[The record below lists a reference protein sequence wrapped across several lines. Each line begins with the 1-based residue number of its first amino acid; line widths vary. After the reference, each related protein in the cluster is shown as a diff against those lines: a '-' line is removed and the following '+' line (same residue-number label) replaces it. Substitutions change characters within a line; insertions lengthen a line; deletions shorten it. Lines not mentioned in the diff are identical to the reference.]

1 MNVPLLDLKAQYL
14 TIKGDVDAAIAEVMD
29 SQHFILGPIVERC
42 EKAIAGYCGCSHA
55 IGVSSGSDALLAC
68 LMAED
73 IGPGEVLLAWAF
85 DPQKKI
91 PRNGSRLNMVLL
103 MRFDPATLADAER
116 EMAPGGVVAYSAVCT
131 HQQCWVTD
139 WLKSAQVLQCPCH
152 QSRYDLRQGAKVV
165 GGPAPRPLPALPLTL
180 SDGALKVAG
189 PFTDRVGG
197 EKPGAA

>member
-1 MNVPLLDLKAQYL
+1 MAGSTLSRRALVGGCIGARGVFVARADEPVDPDRMALPKIGDRLVEAGNEPGKTPLKPDDLGLHDL
-14 TIKGDVDAAIAEVMD
+14 T
-29 SQHFILGPIVERC
+29 
-42 EKAIAGYCGCSHA
+42 
-55 IGVSSGSDALLAC
+55 
-68 LMAED
+68 
-73 IGPGEVLLAWAF
+73 LAWAF
-85 DPQKKI
+85 DPQT
-91 PRNGSRLNMVLL
+91 RLARDGSRLNMVLL

-180 SDGALKVAG
+180 SDGALRVAG

>member
-1 MNVPLLDLKAQYL
+1 
-14 TIKGDVDAAIAEVMD
+14 
-29 SQHFILGPIVERC
+29 
-42 EKAIAGYCGCSHA
+42 
-55 IGVSSGSDALLAC
+55 
-68 LMAED
+68 
-73 IGPGEVLLAWAF
+73 
-85 DPQKKI
+85 
-91 PRNGSRLNMVLL
+91 
-103 MRFDPATLADAER
+103 
-116 EMAPGGVVAYSAVCT
+116 
-131 HQQCWVTD
+131 VTD